1 MIQSFTLMSERV
13 KRLGRQRI
21 AVAAAQDEELLRSI
35 AQAWELGI
43 ADPILI
49 GNKGEI
55 EKIAAGSG
63 LDLAPFDL
71 IDEPDDR
78 KACRLAVRLVRQGA
92 AGSIMKGLVGT
103 GPLLKEI
110 LDRETGLRD
119 RKLLSHVGLFSLASL
134 GRSILI
140 TDAALTIAPDLSAKK
155 QLIENAVGAAR
166 LLGADLPKVACVC
179 ALERVNP
186 AMTATQD
193 AAELVQMN
201 RRGEIEDCL
210 VGGPFA
216 LDNALFIEAAR
227 HKRISDPVAGDP
239 DILLLPD
246 IEAGNVLYK
255 ALSLLCEAPSAGVV
269 LGAKAPII
277 VTSRSDKGETKLN
290 SILLALYL
298 AAAKEI

>member
-92 AGSIMKGLVGT
+92 AGYDICFLHPKSNEEFPIAGEGV
-103 GPLLKEI
+103 
-110 LDRETGLRD
+110 
-119 RKLLSHVGLFSLASL
+119 
-134 GRSILI
+134 LI
-140 TDAALTIAPDLSAKK
+140 
-155 QLIENAVGAAR
+155 
-166 LLGADLPKVACVC
+166 
-179 ALERVNP
+179 
-186 AMTATQD
+186 
-193 AAELVQMN
+193 ELVQAPADV
-201 RRGEIEDCL
+201 IA
-210 VGGPFA
+210 A
-216 LDNALFIEAAR
+216 L
-227 HKRISDPVAGDP
+227 G
-239 DILLLPD
+239 
-246 IEAGNVLYK
+246 
-255 ALSLLCEAPSAGVV
+255 
-269 LGAKAPII
+269 
-277 VTSRSDKGETKLN
+277 
-290 SILLALYL
+290 
-298 AAAKEI
+298 